1 MKNVHHK
8 IKPDLTFT
16 VREADTL
23 QGFLQRAFAGK
34 SRNSLKELLASGRV
48 EVNGRSRT
56 AYDHSLQAGDR
67 VTVRR
72 TASPAQFRHPKLR
85 ILFEDEWLIVVD
97 KREGLLSIGTD
108 KEREKTAYHILSE
121 HIKRQNPRARLFV
134 VHRLDR
140 ETSGVMLFAKREDVK
155 RRLQDEWRQLV
166 LDRRYVAVV
175 DGVLP
180 SEEGVIDAPLAE
192 NRNHKV
198 YVCRETDDVD
208 WVDAVTHYR
217 VLKSRNGRS
226 LVELWLET
234 GRKNQIRAHMEY
246 IGCPIVGDRKYGS
259 GSDDAGRVCLHAFKL
274 ALIHPVTGEELNF
287 SIPVPK
293 KFDNLI

>member
-1 MKNVHHK
+1 MKDFHHK

-16 VREADTL
+16 VREVDTL

-56 AYDHSLQAGDR
+56 AYDHLLQAGDR

-226 LVELWLET
+226 LVELRLET

-259 GSDDAGRVCLHAFKL
+259 SSDDAGRVCLHAFKL
-274 ALIHPVTGEELNF
+274 ALIHPVTGKELNF

>member
-1 MKNVHHK
+1 MKNFHHK
-8 IKPDLTFT
+8 IKPDLIFT

-72 TASPAQFRHPKLR
+72 TVSPAQFRHPKLR

-140 ETSGVMLFAKREDVK
+140 ETSGVML
-155 RRLQDEWRQLV
+155 LQSVR
-166 LDRRYVAVV
+166 
-175 DGVLP
+175 
-180 SEEGVIDAPLAE
+180 
-192 NRNHKV
+192 
-198 YVCRETDDVD
+198 
-208 WVDAVTHYR
+208 
-217 VLKSRNGRS
+217 
-226 LVELWLET
+226 
-234 GRKNQIRAHMEY
+234 M
-246 IGCPIVGDRKYGS
+246 
-259 GSDDAGRVCLHAFKL
+259 
-274 ALIHPVTGEELNF
+274 
-287 SIPVPK
+287 
-293 KFDNLI
+293 